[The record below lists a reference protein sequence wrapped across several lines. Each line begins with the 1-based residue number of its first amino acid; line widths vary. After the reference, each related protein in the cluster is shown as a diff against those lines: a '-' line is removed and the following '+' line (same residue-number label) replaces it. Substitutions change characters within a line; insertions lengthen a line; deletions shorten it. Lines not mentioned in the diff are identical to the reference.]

1 MWSGGVSL
9 TPPFFLS
16 LISLFLF
23 LLGFPVLCFIHG
35 ESGRTGVASVS
46 STRLHRAPDPPA
58 GRVMTRRISHG
69 AAAPP
74 ITINP
79 NARNGPHMQNPS
91 DNKINQSKRVTSKH
105 RVGARP
111 TSSHRHPEPQ
121 RDINISLLPL
131 DCHDTGRARSPCT
144 LRASKRTGSTM
155 GFPTVLPDS
164 SCPDEPLGTSETHNK
179 KDASEEIHPC
189 FPPPSPSQLSLQLLA
204 QAVFQ

>member
-1 MWSGGVSL
+1 ME
-9 TPPFFLS
+9 PLS
-16 LISLFLF
+16 IHRNFNTEGKLSWAHNLV
-23 LLGFPVLCFIHG
+23 PVP
-35 ESGRTGVASVS
+35 SKP
-46 STRLHRAPDPPA
+46 LHRAPDPPA
-58 GRVMTRRISHG
+58 ARVMTRRISLG

-74 ITINP
+74 IPINT
-79 NARNGPHMQNPS
+79 RNTRDCIQSQNQVTK
-91 DNKINQSKRVTSKH
+91 NTINQSKHVTSNT

-111 TSSHRHPEPQ
+111 TSSHRHPGAPAGYQ
-121 RDINISLLPL
+121 YLPLPL
-131 DCHDTGRARSPCT
+131 DSHDTGRARSPCT